1 MSKKLIPL
9 LVLLISLSAF
19 AQRSGKMNDRI
30 KAQKI
35 AFITEKLD
43 LTSDEA
49 AKFWPIY
56 NAFEKRREKIKTED
70 LRAVKVKM
78 RDDPNMSDSEADR
91 LLKKLIKAENDL
103 HDAKLTLVKELKTA
117 ISSKKIIRLRAAE
130 DEFNRALLRRLKEM
144 REKRDKRD

>member
-1 MSKKLIPL
+1 MKKLIPI
-9 LVLLISLSAF
+9 LVLLLSFSAF

-49 AKFWPIY
+49 VKFWPIY
-56 NAFEKRREKIKTED
+56 NAFETEREKIKSED
-70 LRAVKVKM
+70 LRAIKVRM
-78 RDDPNMSDSEADR
+78 RSNPNLSDSEADS
-91 LLKKLIKAENDL
+91 LLKKLIEAENGL
-103 HDAKLTLVKELKTA
+103 HDAKLKLVNDLKTA

-130 DEFNRALLRRLKEM
+130 DEFNRALLKRLKEM
-144 REKRDKRD
+144 RDKRDTRD

>member
-117 ISSKKIIRLRAAE
+117 ISSKKIIRLRATE